1 MQCPVKGVHCRCRS
15 ELGSSLIAILRAEK
29 SMKANKSSNN
39 ISRRFSPFL
48 HFTLHRHTIHLPSLN
63 LPTQLHTSMNV
74 AGPRTTRTPSGLNPP
89 SPANGLTGD
98 AASGSGNNN
107 AADVDMYLETPA
119 FELSLDEF
127 EEYALARLKVCRCF
141 VVAAWCL

>member
-1 MQCPVKGVHCRCRS
+1 
-15 ELGSSLIAILRAEK
+15 
-29 SMKANKSSNN
+29 
-39 ISRRFSPFL
+39 
-48 HFTLHRHTIHLPSLN
+48 
-63 LPTQLHTSMNV
+63 MNV
-74 AGPRTTRTPSGLNPP
+74 AGPRTTRTPSGLVPP

-141 VVAAWCL
+141 AVAAWCLYLQLCLAVLCHCLCTSCAHCHSCK